1 MIQEKSISAR
11 PGIPVLL
18 LGLPALLAF
27 AILLFVT
34 AANADHDVLT
44 PVLAISGIIMLI
56 VFLLCLAGFS
66 PISPN
71 EARVVQLF
79 GHYKG
84 TVHEQGLWW
93 FNPFTTRTK
102 VSVRVRNFDSDK
114 LKVNDREGNPI
125 EIGAVVV
132 WKVVDTAEAV
142 FEVDDYVDY
151 VHVQSEAALRNLA
164 TRYPYDSHG
173 DEEETSLRGNTTEIA
188 DRLKAEVQER
198 LGKAGV
204 EVIEARISHLAY
216 APEIASAM
224 LQRQQAGAIIAAR
237 RQIVDGAVGMV
248 EMALEQLSDKNVV
261 ELDEE
266 RKAAMVSNLL
276 VVLCGERATQ
286 PIVNAG
292 SIY

>member
-1 MIQEKSISAR
+1 MIQEHTIRAR

-18 LGLPALLAF
+18 LGLPGLLAG
-27 AILLFVT
+27 AILLFVA
-34 AANADHDVLT
+34 AANAADEG
-44 PVLAISGIIMLI
+44 LAVGMVITGLI
-56 VFLLCLAGFS
+56 VLVLFFLTMAGFS
-66 PISPN
+66 AISPN
-71 EARVVQLF
+71 ESRVVQLF
-79 GHYKG
+79 GHYQG

-93 FNPFTTRTK
+93 FNPFTTRKK

-142 FEVDDYVDY
+142 FEVDDYEDY
-151 VHVQSEAALRNLA
+151 VIVQSEAALRNLA
-164 TRYPYDSHG
+164 TRYPYDDHDSEG
-173 DEEETSLRGNTTEIA
+173 ELSLRGHTTEIA
-188 DRLKAEVQER
+188 DQLKVEVQDR
-198 LGKAGV
+198 LEKAGV
-204 EVIEARISHLAY
+204 QVIEARISHLAY

-237 RQIVDGAVGMV
+237 RKIVDGAVGMV
-248 EMALEQLSDKNVV
+248 EMALEQLGEKNVV

-266 RKAAMVSNLL
+266 RKAHMVSNLL
-276 VVLCGERATQ
+276 VVLCGERSTQ

-292 SIY
+292 SLY

>member
-1 MIQEKSISAR
+1 MIQERTMKAK
-11 PGIPVLL
+11 PGIPVLV
-18 LGLPALLAF
+18 LGLPGLLAA
-27 AILLFVT
+27 AILLFIG
-34 AANADHDVLT
+34 AANTANTGFAVTMGIL
-44 PVLAISGIIMLI
+44 GIITVILF
-56 VFLLCLAGFS
+56 FLTMAGFS
-66 PISPN
+66 AVSPN

-84 TVHEQGLWW
+84 TVHDQGLWW

-142 FEVDDYVDY
+142 FEVDDYEDY
-151 VHVQSEAALRNLA
+151 VIVQSEAALRNLA
-164 TRYPYDSHG
+164 TRYPYDDHETE
-173 DEEETSLRGNTTEIA
+173 DEISLRGHTTEIA
-188 DRLKAEVQER
+188 ERLKAEVQDR
-198 LGKAGV
+198 LEKAGV

-216 APEIASAM
+216 AQEIASAM

-237 RQIVDGAVGMV
+237 RRIVDGAVGMV
-248 EMALEQLSDKNVV
+248 EMALEQLSDKEVV
-261 ELDEE
+261 QLDEE

-276 VVLCGERATQ
+276 VVLCGERSTT
-286 PIVNAG
+286 PVVNAG